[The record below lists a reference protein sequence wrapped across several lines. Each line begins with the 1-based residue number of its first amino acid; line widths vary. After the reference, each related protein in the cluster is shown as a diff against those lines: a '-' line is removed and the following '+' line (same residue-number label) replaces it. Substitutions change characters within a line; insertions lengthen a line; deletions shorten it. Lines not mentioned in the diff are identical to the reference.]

1 MLKKYGLYLLFTVVI
16 FAGQFLRSSHL
27 VTGIPPAIA
36 QSTLQNQAALAS
48 INQGPAV
55 IYFWAEWCGVCR
67 LMQSAISAIN
77 PDYPLLTVALRS
89 GDDAEVNAY
98 LQSKQ
103 LSWQVVND
111 QQGLIANAYGVS
123 AVPAVFF
130 TDSNGKIVFTTTG
143 YTSELG
149 LRLRLWLAAWL

>member
-1 MLKKYGLYLLFTVVI
+1 
-16 FAGQFLRSSHL
+16 
-27 VTGIPPAIA
+27 
-36 QSTLQNQAALAS
+36 
-48 INQGPAV
+48 
-55 IYFWAEWCGVCR
+55 
-67 LMQSAISAIN
+67 MQSAISAIN
-77 PDYPLLTVALRS
+77 PDYPLLTVALHS

-103 LSWQVVND
+103 LSWQAIND

>member
-16 FAGQFLRSSHL
+16 FAGQFLRSSNL
-27 VTGIPPAIA
+27 VTGTPPAIA
-36 QSTLQNQAALAS
+36 QTTLQNQAALAS
-48 INQGPAV
+48 ISQGPAV

-67 LMQSAISAIN
+67 LMQNAISAIN
-77 PDYPLLTVALRS
+77 PDYPVLSVALRS
-89 GDDAEVNAY
+89 GDDAEVAEY

>member
-16 FAGQFLRSSHL
+16 FAGQFLRSSNL
-27 VTGIPPAIA
+27 VTGAPPTISQA
-36 QSTLQNQAALAS
+36 TLQNQPTLALIS
-48 INQGPAV
+48 QGPAV

-89 GDDAEVNAY
+89 GDEAEVNAY

-103 LSWQVVND
+103 LNWQVVND
-111 QQGLIANAYGVS
+111 QQGLIANAYGVT
-123 AVPAVFF
+123 AVPSIRA
-130 TDSNGKIVFTTTG
+130 TD
-143 YTSELG
+143 
-149 LRLRLWLAAWL
+149 